1 MLKTTRNPQKS
12 PKTTAK
18 KPKIAGKP
26 PKRSFKQ
33 NFVKWC
39 DEWLL
44 SLKGIKMALREPR
57 FIIAG
62 TTSFL
67 LFGLLMNLLFT
78 GFSTFKAL
86 FIASWAGKWQILSDA
101 FLATFGV
108 GRSFTD
114 WLLVFSLSLLQG
126 VLIGLLALIIKKRK
140 ATDEMQ
146 NVGIVTGLAVL
157 GSGCPTCGTTLLAP
171 IIGALTSTGSF
182 FLASF
187 LSWTL
192 MALALIVAILTLKK
206 LGLETYVIIKD
217 EEYLRRKKS
226 HEKSR

>member
-1 MLKTTRNPQKS
+1 MPQKS
-12 PKTTAK
+12 QKSQKTAAK
-18 KPKIAGKP
+18 PSKIAGKP
-26 PKRSFKQ
+26 PKRPFKQ
-33 NFVKWC
+33 SLAKWC

-44 SLKGIKMALREPR
+44 ALKGIKMAASEPR
-57 FIIAG
+57 FIITG
-62 TTSFL
+62 IISFL

-86 FIASWAGKWQILSDA
+86 FIASWTGKWQILSDA

-108 GRSFTD
+108 GRTFTD
-114 WLLVFSLSLLQG
+114 WLLVFSISVLQG
-126 VLIGLLALIIKKRK
+126 ILIGLVALILKKRQ

-171 IIGALTSTGSF
+171 IIGTLTSTGSY
-182 FLASF
+182 FLAGF

-192 MALALIVAILTLKK
+192 MALALAVAILTLKK

-217 EEYLRRKKS
+217 EEYLQRRKK
-226 HEKSR
+226 HEQSR

>member
-1 MLKTTRNPQKS
+1 MPKSTKSAQNPASKS
-12 PKTTAK
+12 PKTAS
-18 KPKIAGKP
+18 KP
-26 PKRSFKQ
+26 PRPFKQ
-33 NFVKWC
+33 VFAKWC

-44 SLKGIKMALREPR
+44 AFKGLKLALREPR
-57 FIIAG
+57 FII
-62 TTSFL
+62 TSVISFL

-86 FIASWAGKWQILSDA
+86 FVADLTGKWQILSDA

-108 GRSFTD
+108 GRTFTD
-114 WLLVFSLSLLQG
+114 WLLVFSISLLQG
-126 VLIGLLALIIKKRK
+126 ILIGLIALIIKKRK
-140 ATDEMQ
+140 ATDELQ

-171 IIGALTSTGSF
+171 LIGALTSTGSY
-182 FLASF
+182 FLAGF

-206 LGLETYVIIKD
+206 IGLETYVIIKD
-217 EEYLRRKKS
+217 EEYRKRRKS
-226 HEKSR
+226 NAKSR